1 MVSRWLS
8 HLCWHLRM
16 ESRSSQIP
24 SEFLSIQ
31 DFHIGCHAIWTKRS
45 DVCSFCSCA
54 ENRASLKHPEL
65 RGLVCALE
73 ERAVFEGICL
83 TSLGHVQLDRVLA
96 QVQFA
101 WTIMFIEHSTVWVT
115 LSERRPCQTKW
126 TSLCPVNSHHLQSSW
141 FQDRR
146 REMCP

>member
-31 DFHIGCHAIWTKRS
+31 DFHIGCHESEQRS

-54 ENRASLKHPEL
+54 ENRTSLKHTEL

-73 ERAVFEGICL
+73 ERADFEGIRL
-83 TSLGHVQLDRVLA
+83 TSLGHVQLDSVLA

-101 WTIMFIEHSTVWVT
+101 WTRMFIEHSTVLVT
-115 LSERRPCQTKW
+115 LSECRPCQTKW
-126 TSLCPVNSHHLQSSW
+126 TSLCPINGHHLQSSW